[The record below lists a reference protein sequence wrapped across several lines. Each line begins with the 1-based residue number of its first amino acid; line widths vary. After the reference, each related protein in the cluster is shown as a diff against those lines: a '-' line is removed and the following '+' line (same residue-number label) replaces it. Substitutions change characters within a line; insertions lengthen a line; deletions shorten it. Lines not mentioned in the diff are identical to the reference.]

1 MKTLYLVR
9 HGKSSWEDMSHQ
21 DYERPLLEKG
31 IRRTRKVALFLK
43 EKNVKPDLIISSH
56 AQRAFET
63 AGIIAEK
70 INYPVDKIHIERSLY
85 FSGPEA
91 MESLI
96 AGLDDNL
103 KEVML
108 VGHNPDMTN
117 LANVF
122 LVDKTDYLPTTGV
135 VCIRFD
141 TSSWAEAFIAPR
153 EISFVVTPKTL

>member
-9 HGKSSWEDMSHQ
+9 HGKSSWENMSYQ

-31 IRRTRKVALFLK
+31 IKRTRKVALFLK
-43 EKNVKPDLIISSH
+43 ERNISPDLIVSSH
-56 AQRAFET
+56 AQRAYET

-70 INYPVDKIHIERSLY
+70 IHYPVDKIQIDKGLY

-91 MESLI
+91 MENLI
-96 AGLDDNL
+96 FGLDD
-103 KEVML
+103 KYEEVML

-117 LANVF
+117 LANTF
-122 LVDKTDYLPTTGV
+122 LTDKMDYLPTTGV
-135 VCIRFD
+135 VCVKFD
-141 TSSWAEAFIAPR
+141 TSTWTEIFSAPR